1 VRTARLAAGPLLLLL
16 VLLLVLPLAGCG
28 GGSDVPPAA
37 GPPASS
43 LRVGMIEYRFQ
54 LSAGTLRPGV
64 VTVVATDAGSSQH
77 DVVLRQG
84 GKVVGRSQVLQP
96 GQQQTFRVHVAPGA
110 PVHLEC
116 TLPGHDLAGMHA
128 TVSVARG

>member
-1 VRTARLAAGPLLLLL
+1 VGAVRIAVLALLLL
-16 VLLLVLPLAGCG
+16 LAGCG
-28 GGSDVPPAA
+28 GGSDVPPKA
-37 GPPASS
+37 GPPATE

-54 LSAGTLRPGV
+54 LSAGSLRPGE

-77 DVVLRQG
+77 DVVFSQDGR
-84 GKVVGRSQVLQP
+84 VIGRSRVLSP
-96 GQQQTFRVHVAPGA
+96 GDQQTFRIRVAPGA

-128 TVSVARG
+128 TLPVATG